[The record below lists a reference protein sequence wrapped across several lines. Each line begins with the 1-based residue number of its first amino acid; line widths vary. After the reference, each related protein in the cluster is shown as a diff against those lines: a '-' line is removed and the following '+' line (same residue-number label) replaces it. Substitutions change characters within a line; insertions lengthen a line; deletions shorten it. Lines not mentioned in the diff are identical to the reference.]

1 MEEGMTKSRDTSDW
15 SWMEDEPWEE
25 CEEECD
31 HPNAYELEDCG
42 TYVRCWCPDCEI
54 EFDDQW

>member
-1 MEEGMTKSRDTSDW
+1 MTKSRDTSDW

-25 CEEECD
+25 WEEECD